1 MTTQGHKTIRLS
13 LKAGERLYVN
23 GAVLRVDRR
32 TSIELLND
40 VVFLLEHHVMQPEEA
55 TTPLRQLYF
64 IVQKALIEPAAAFSA
79 RQKFYRH
86 YIELLGTHEGDA
98 EVLKTLER
106 VRALVNTGRV
116 FEALKTIRALYEE
129 EEAREAATR
138 KAREATARPRAAA
151 GK

>member
-1 MTTQGHKTIRLS
+1 MTTQGRKTIRLS

-40 VVFLLEHHVMQPEEA
+40 VVFLLEHHVMQPEDA

-79 RQKFYRH
+79 RQEFYRR
-86 YIELLGTHEGDA
+86 YIELLDA
-98 EVLKTLER
+98 YDGEEDVLETLHR
-106 VRALVNTGRV
+106 VRALVNTGRT

-129 EEAREAATR
+129 DEAREAAMTR
-138 KAREATARPRAAA
+138 RAAA
-151 GK
+151 GE

>member
-1 MTTQGHKTIRLS
+1 MTTQGRKTIRLS
-13 LKAGERLYVN
+13 LKAGEKLYVN

-40 VVFLLEHHVMQPEEA
+40 VVFLLEHHVMQPEDA

-64 IVQKALIEPAAAFSA
+64 TVQKALIEPAAAFSA
-79 RQKFYRH
+79 RQEFYRR
-86 YIELLGTHEGDA
+86 YIELLDA
-98 EVLKTLER
+98 YDGEEDVLAALHR
-106 VRALVNTGRV
+106 VRALVNTGRT

-129 EEAREAATR
+129 DEAREAA
-138 KAREATARPRAAA
+138 AREASAAPRAAA

>member
-1 MTTQGHKTIRLS
+1 MTMQGRKSIRLS

-40 VVFLLEHHVMQPEEA
+40 AVFLLEQHVMQPEDA

-64 IVQKALIEPAAAFSA
+64 TVQKALMEPAAGYAA
-79 RQKFYRH
+79 RQEFYRL
-86 YIELLGTHEGDA
+86 YIELLNTYHDNE
-98 EVLKTLER
+98 EVLTTLHR
-106 VRALVNTGRV
+106 VRALVNTGRT
-116 FEALKTIRALYEE
+116 FEALKAIRTLYQE
-129 EEAREAATR
+129 EEARESAARTAASTPR
-138 KAREATARPRAAA
+138 VAT

>member
-1 MTTQGHKTIRLS
+1 MTTQGRKTIRLS

-40 VVFLLEHHVMQPEEA
+40 VVFLLEHHVMQPEDA

-79 RQKFYRH
+79 RQEFYRR
-86 YIELLGTHEGDA
+86 YIELLDA
-98 EVLKTLER
+98 YDGEEDVLATLHH
-106 VRALVNTGRV
+106 VRALVNTVEFLGNV
-116 FEALKTIRALYEE
+116 AIWQGIYVLPLAILALSVGYIYYRMYKTMTE
-129 EEAREAATR
+129 
-138 KAREATARPRAAA
+138 
-151 GK
+151 G